1 MAVVKLGKPVKS
13 NLGGD
18 NGAMAYIIN
27 PAKTDGGRLVSSN
40 YERTRT
46 DHDALAEG
54 MLDDNRRSPKG
65 IRKNSRL
72 AYHIKLSFSPDD
84 PVTPERVHELGV
96 EFARRITGGEYKFVV
111 ATHTDRH
118 HLHDHIMVC
127 AASQYGKHL
136 KAELPKDIID
146 QWRAVSDEICRR
158 EGLSVV
164 FNPVVEEQTRK
175 MRGGTTAAGDAETPP
190 ARDPERVDEAPMRS
204 ANEPEATSRKASG
217 GEPLER
223 RYGMSM
229 EEIYASAKGLGV
241 KDRLRM
247 LIDLTSSTAENF
259 EDWRDMLDIRGVG
272 VEVRGRHL
280 TYTLKDTGFKV
291 RDEKLGQAYDMTN
304 IMAGLAHTPVI
315 PITFNR
321 RLVAKQTRKTVTVW
335 LPGTHRKKKI
345 TFDAKRLV
353 DDGGSTLRAFLPRD
367 RDQII
372 LDPSNR
378 YAGKTPTTG
387 LYQWFGEPTSRLE
400 PQTTPERLPLRR
412 GEGAERG
419 DPMDPPRGR
428 RRRQGTQ
435 SAAREGTR
443 IARRTPVRRHRI
455 ARRDP
460 TGRPRPRGRDARRDG
475 TPRGPVRPV
484 RGRAV
489 RHRTGD
495 PHDPRP
501 RADGDRTARTAAAAQ
516 AWTVHLNRPRKHHPT
531 NRKETAMPIEEQAEE
546 KIQNVVQTIITGGA
560 RLMLR
565 IPKGVAMAL
574 LRSGMK
580 LAKTGV
586 HAAGETVKNKIDSG
600 EMSEKRLQ
608 RKKDGD
614 LHELQLDDSTMRE
627 VQRSLKTAG
636 IDYHPE
642 RTDQG
647 QFILHFAGRDEDHIR
662 AAVQR
667 AFRNMGLDV
676 ADEDFTVEQQTEQQ
690 ERTTEQTRSEP
701 ETPARD
707 TPVEPEAKPMPTQ
720 RIAWD
725 FVDP

>member
-127 AASQYGKHL
+127 AASRYGKHL
-136 KAELPKDIID
+136 KAELPKDIIE
-146 QWRAVSDEICRR
+146 QWRVIANEISER
-158 EGLSVV
+158 EGLSVI
-164 FNPVVEEQTRK
+164 FNPATERVARK
-175 MRGGTTAAGDAETPP
+175 MRGAETTPNEDP
-190 ARDPERVDEAPMRS
+190 TTQARDPKHVEETSEPGTAATARTTRRAENEEPM
-204 ANEPEATSRKASG
+204 
-217 GEPLER
+217 ER

-400 PQTTPERLPLRR
+400 PQTTPERLPLRYGVSPAQQRWYQAQARRLDRLAGEAKALNAAIRWTRLAGGDAAKGLSLLRGKVRESHDELQSAVIALHDAIQQGDPDLVAETR
-412 GEGAERG
+412 GEMERREALC
-419 DPMDPPRGR
+419 DRYEDELSAIEREIHTTRDREQTETEQRERQQQHKRGR
-428 RRRQGTQ
+428 
-435 SAAREGTR
+435 S
-443 IARRTPVRRHRI
+443 I
-455 ARRDP
+455 
-460 TGRPRPRGRDARRDG
+460 
-475 TPRGPVRPV
+475 
-484 RGRAV
+484 
-489 RHRTGD
+489 
-495 PHDPRP
+495 
-501 RADGDRTARTAAAAQ
+501 
-516 AWTVHLNRPRKHHPT
+516 
-531 NRKETAMPIEEQAEE
+531 
-546 KIQNVVQTIITGGA
+546 
-560 RLMLR
+560 
-565 IPKGVAMAL
+565 
-574 LRSGMK
+574 
-580 LAKTGV
+580 
-586 HAAGETVKNKIDSG
+586 
-600 EMSEKRLQ
+600 
-608 RKKDGD
+608 
-614 LHELQLDDSTMRE
+614 
-627 VQRSLKTAG
+627 
-636 IDYHPE
+636 
-642 RTDQG
+642 
-647 QFILHFAGRDEDHIR
+647 
-662 AAVQR
+662 
-667 AFRNMGLDV
+667 
-676 ADEDFTVEQQTEQQ
+676 
-690 ERTTEQTRSEP
+690 
-701 ETPARD
+701 
-707 TPVEPEAKPMPTQ
+707 
-720 RIAWD
+720 
-725 FVDP
+725 

>member
-13 NLGGD
+13 NLGGP

-84 PVTPERVHELGV
+84 PVTPEKVHELGM

-118 HLHDHIMVC
+118 HLHDHIMIC
-127 AASQYGKHL
+127 AASRYGKHL

-146 QWRAVSDEICRR
+146 QWRAISDEICRR

-175 MRGGTTAAGDAETPP
+175 MQDGETAEGNVGTSP
-190 ARDPERVDEAPMRS
+190 ARDPERADETT
-204 ANEPEATSRKASG
+204 EPSKTATPRTTRRTRKD
-217 GEPLER
+217 EPLDR

-229 EEIYASAKGLGV
+229 EEIYTSAKGMGV

-259 EDWRDMLDIRGVG
+259 EDWKDMLDIRGVD
-272 VEVRGRHL
+272 VTVRGRHF
-280 TYTLKDTGFKV
+280 TYTLKDTGFKI
-291 RDEKLGQAYDMTN
+291 RDAKLGQAYDMTN

-315 PITFNR
+315 PVTFNR
-321 RLVAKQTRKTVTVW
+321 RLVAKQTRKTITVW

-378 YAGKTPTTG
+378 YAGKTTTTG

-400 PQTTPERLPLRR
+400 PQATPERLPLRYGVSPAQQRYYQAQARRLDRLTGEAKALNAAIRWTRLAGGDAAKGLGMLR
-412 GEGAERG
+412 GKIRESHDELQAAVIALHDAIQRG
-419 DPMDPPRGR
+419 DPDLVAETRGEMERREALCDRYEGELSAIEREIRTTRDRDQEQEQRREQQQQKRGR
-428 RRRQGTQ
+428 
-435 SAAREGTR
+435 S
-443 IARRTPVRRHRI
+443 I
-455 ARRDP
+455 
-460 TGRPRPRGRDARRDG
+460 
-475 TPRGPVRPV
+475 
-484 RGRAV
+484 
-489 RHRTGD
+489 
-495 PHDPRP
+495 
-501 RADGDRTARTAAAAQ
+501 
-516 AWTVHLNRPRKHHPT
+516 
-531 NRKETAMPIEEQAEE
+531 
-546 KIQNVVQTIITGGA
+546 
-560 RLMLR
+560 
-565 IPKGVAMAL
+565 
-574 LRSGMK
+574 
-580 LAKTGV
+580 
-586 HAAGETVKNKIDSG
+586 
-600 EMSEKRLQ
+600 
-608 RKKDGD
+608 
-614 LHELQLDDSTMRE
+614 
-627 VQRSLKTAG
+627 
-636 IDYHPE
+636 
-642 RTDQG
+642 
-647 QFILHFAGRDEDHIR
+647 
-662 AAVQR
+662 
-667 AFRNMGLDV
+667 
-676 ADEDFTVEQQTEQQ
+676 
-690 ERTTEQTRSEP
+690 
-701 ETPARD
+701 
-707 TPVEPEAKPMPTQ
+707 
-720 RIAWD
+720 
-725 FVDP
+725 

>member
-13 NLGGD
+13 NLGGP

-27 PAKTDGGRLVSSN
+27 PIKTDGGRLVSSN

-46 DHDALAEG
+46 DYDALAEG

-65 IRKNSRL
+65 IRKDSRL

-96 EFARRITGGEYKFVV
+96 EFARRITGGEYKFAV

-127 AASQYGKHL
+127 AASRYGKHL

-175 MRGGTTAAGDAETPP
+175 MRGGTTAAGDAGTSP
-190 ARDPERVDEAPMRS
+190 ARDPKYVDEAPVRS
-204 ANEPEATSRKASG
+204 ANEPETKARKASG

-229 EEIYASAKGLGV
+229 EEIYAAAKGLGV

-259 EDWRDMLDIRGVG
+259 EDWKDILDIRGVD
-272 VEVRGRHL
+272 VTVRGQHL
-280 TYTLKDTGFKV
+280 TYTLKDTGFKI
-291 RDEKLGQAYDMTN
+291 RDAKLGQAYDMTN
-304 IMAGLAHTPVI
+304 IMAGLQSTPVI

-321 RLVAKQTRKTVTVW
+321 RLVAKQTRKTITVW

-378 YAGKTPTTG
+378 YAGKTPTPG

-400 PQTTPERLPLRR
+400 PLTSPERLPLRYGVSPAQQR
-412 GEGAERG
+412 YY
-419 DPMDPPRGR
+419 
-428 RRRQGTQ
+428 Q
-435 SAAREGTR
+435 
-443 IARRTPVRRHRI
+443 
-455 ARRDP
+455 
-460 TGRPRPRGRDARRDG
+460 
-475 TPRGPVRPV
+475 
-484 RGRAV
+484 
-489 RHRTGD
+489 
-495 PHDPRP
+495 
-501 RADGDRTARTAAAAQ
+501 AQ
-516 AWTVHLNRPRKHHPT
+516 ARLDLIADVENRQQN
-531 NRKETAMPIEEQAEE
+531 NRQQTAVDFWAALYINRVILCRQQLRNQVNQFKLCSEQFFQLL
-546 KIQNVVQTIITGGA
+546 K
-560 RLMLR
+560 L
-565 IPKGVAMAL
+565 VA
-574 LRSGMK
+574 
-580 LAKTGV
+580 
-586 HAAGETVKNKIDSG
+586 I
-600 EMSEKRLQ
+600 
-608 RKKDGD
+608 
-614 LHELQLDDSTMRE
+614 
-627 VQRSLKTAG
+627 
-636 IDYHPE
+636 
-642 RTDQG
+642 
-647 QFILHFAGRDEDHIR
+647 
-662 AAVQR
+662 AVE
-667 AFRNMGLDV
+667 DV
-676 ADEDFTVEQQTEQQ
+676 AQLCPDALGKFHFTLAQRVNHWQQHNC
-690 ERTTEQTRSEP
+690 RTEQTCNG
-701 ETPARD
+701 
-707 TPVEPEAKPMPTQ
+707 
-720 RIAWD
+720 RIAHSADGLEIVICLSALAVCTEEQIENKVDHDKDGNHEANIEMSYKHECQRNGVVD
-725 FVDP
+725 FSAIINQTFQSSDNQWQEYQTIQPHRVNQLNHSVCHHCIHAGEQQSVRSTDFSPLLEIIAECHTRCTKFAELHNQQAGKNPFFRQQHNNQRKRAGKIIANDTHKVAGEVSRPVIEDAAISPKSVPHEKKSVFL

>member
-40 YERTRT
+40 YERTRM

-400 PQTTPERLPLRR
+400 PQTTPERLPLRYGVSPAQQRWYQAQARRLDRLAGEAKALNAAIRWTRLAGGDAAKGLSLLRGKVRESHDELQSAVIALHDAIQQGDPDLVAETR
-412 GEGAERG
+412 GEMERREALC
-419 DPMDPPRGR
+419 DRYEDELSAIEREIHTTRDREQTETEQRERQQQHKRGR
-428 RRRQGTQ
+428 
-435 SAAREGTR
+435 S
-443 IARRTPVRRHRI
+443 I
-455 ARRDP
+455 
-460 TGRPRPRGRDARRDG
+460 
-475 TPRGPVRPV
+475 
-484 RGRAV
+484 
-489 RHRTGD
+489 
-495 PHDPRP
+495 
-501 RADGDRTARTAAAAQ
+501 
-516 AWTVHLNRPRKHHPT
+516 
-531 NRKETAMPIEEQAEE
+531 
-546 KIQNVVQTIITGGA
+546 
-560 RLMLR
+560 
-565 IPKGVAMAL
+565 
-574 LRSGMK
+574 
-580 LAKTGV
+580 
-586 HAAGETVKNKIDSG
+586 
-600 EMSEKRLQ
+600 
-608 RKKDGD
+608 
-614 LHELQLDDSTMRE
+614 
-627 VQRSLKTAG
+627 
-636 IDYHPE
+636 
-642 RTDQG
+642 
-647 QFILHFAGRDEDHIR
+647 
-662 AAVQR
+662 
-667 AFRNMGLDV
+667 
-676 ADEDFTVEQQTEQQ
+676 
-690 ERTTEQTRSEP
+690 
-701 ETPARD
+701 
-707 TPVEPEAKPMPTQ
+707 
-720 RIAWD
+720 
-725 FVDP
+725 